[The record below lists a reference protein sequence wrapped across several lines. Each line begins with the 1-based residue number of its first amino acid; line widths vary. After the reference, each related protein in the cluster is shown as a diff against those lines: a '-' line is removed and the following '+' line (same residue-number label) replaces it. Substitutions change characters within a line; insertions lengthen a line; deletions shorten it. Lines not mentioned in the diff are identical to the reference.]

1 MKTSQVGINVSNVW
15 KCVNSTPGSIE
26 LKNLKKKIHL
36 HDEDFYLAL
45 SWLARNNKIKL
56 FKGRSKT
63 FITSN

>member
-15 KCVNSTPGSIE
+15 KCVNSHTGSIE
-26 LKNLKKKIHL
+26 LKNLKKKSQL

-45 SWLARNNKIKL
+45 SWLARNNKVKL